1 MGCDTSACPGKGCS
15 RKDDCLR
22 YAEHLRRKKNPCVNG
37 TILMITDVENC
48 RSFIRRY
55 ETVVDK

>member
-1 MGCDTSACPGKGCS
+1 MSCDTAACGGRRCEI
-15 RKDDCLR
+15 RDDCER